1 MGHIRRTIM
10 LKNLLRKLDGELD
23 APTDIEIAWE
33 AFMEAINAK

>member
-1 MGHIRRTIM
+1 M
-10 LKNLLRKLDGELD
+10 LKKLLTKLDGELD